1 MLDLTSIQQN
11 FIMKFAYLAIVFC
24 AATAASGS
32 TLNKRSEFAQG
43 EPIGDNG
50 KGGPILGK

>member
-1 MLDLTSIQQN
+1 
-11 FIMKFAYLAIVFC
+11 MKFAYLAIVFG

-43 EPIGDNG
+43 EPIDDNG